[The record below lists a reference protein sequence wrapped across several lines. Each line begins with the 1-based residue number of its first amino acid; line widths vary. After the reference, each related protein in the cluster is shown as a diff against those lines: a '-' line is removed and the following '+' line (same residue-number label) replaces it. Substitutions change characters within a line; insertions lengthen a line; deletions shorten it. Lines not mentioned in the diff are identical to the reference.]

1 MVYVSNAD
9 VFYKRKK
16 NPYKGAAT
24 SGSGYGYGKLASTL
38 LKAYVGGKKKTSLKG
53 KLKRK
58 GGSMT
63 SLTAKKTRTGFEVQ
77 EGANSLT
84 KCNFGMHRASIPQ
97 SVLSNL
103 QSQFYASNY
112 AENAL
117 TTVGLQDYKEIPFF
131 DPGTI
136 GVLHDFAIY
145 KNLFLESFNGE
156 INMVNASST
165 NSVVTLY
172 DIVCKGDCSSAGKNS
187 SPGVAWS
194 YGVDQ
199 EGGSSTD
206 YKVIGSVPTDSYMFN
221 KFYKIV
227 QKTRVSMAPGQ
238 MHRHQVT
245 FRPQRKVQG
254 FWVDAAPYGLANTTC
269 WTLIVHHG
277 SPAHDSTTNTS
288 VTIDVSSLDIVR
300 KYTYAYKFLEDSNAN
315 WQKTNN
321 LATTFAVG
329 EQFVNEAVGQVQDA
343 GGLHPGTL
351 HA

>member
-1 MVYVSNAD
+1 MVYTSNAD
-9 VFYKRKK
+9 VLYKRKR
-16 NPYKGAAT
+16 NTYRGPAT
-24 SGSGYGYGKLASTL
+24 HGTGYGYSKSGIGDL
-38 LKAYVGGKKKTSLKG
+38 LKAFVGGRALKKKQSI
-53 KLKRK
+53 KRK
-58 GGSMT
+58 STAMT
-63 SLTAKKTRTGFEVQ
+63 MKRKTKTGHEVQ

-84 KCNFGMHRASIPQ
+84 KCFFGASKAGIPQ

-103 QSQFYASNY
+103 QSQFYVSNY
-112 AENAL
+112 AENSL
-117 TTVGLQDYKEIPFF
+117 TTVGLQDYREIAFF
-131 DPGTI
+131 EPGTI
-136 GVLHDFAIY
+136 STFHDFAIY
-145 KNLFLESFNGE
+145 KDLFLESFNGE

-172 DIVCKGDCSSAGKNS
+172 DIICKSDCSSSGKNS

-221 KFYKIV
+221 KYYKVV

-245 FRPQRKVQG
+245 FRPQKKVQG
-254 FWVDAAPYGLANTTC
+254 FWVDASPYGLANTTC

-300 KYTYAYKFLEDSNAN
+300 KYTYAYKFLEDSAAN